1 MKNVKMKL
9 PRNDFNMSWYSFFTN
24 SELLQRYVFFC
35 YFCNMKAKVLLLFF
49 AMLASSW
56 VSAQNAKKS
65 HTISGYVTDAK
76 SQETLLGASIY
87 ETASMKGSV
96 TNNFGYYSL
105 KLNEGK
111 VSLKASFVGFD
122 PFETAFELKKD
133 TVINIALS
141 QSNQL
146 NEVTV
151 TARAIESNVKGS
163 QMSTIELPVT
173 QLKKVPAMFGETDV
187 IKALQLL
194 PGIQSGTEGSAGMYV
209 RGGGPDENLIL
220 LDGVPLYNVNHAA
233 GFFSAFNSDAI
244 KNVTLY
250 KGNFPARFGGRLSSV
265 VDVRMKDGDMYEYHG
280 NFSLGVIASK
290 INVEGPI
297 VKGKTSFNL
306 SFRRTYYDLFTAPLI
321 YALSKQ
327 MLGPGQSIW
336 GGYYFYDLN
345 LKINHKFSD
354 KDRLF
359 FSLYSGD
366 DKVYYRIKSEAQY
379 DDFYGDMGS
388 SQKIDINWKWGNR
401 VAALRWNHVVRPNLF
416 MNITGAYTQYRHN
429 LGAEIESETSQQLS
443 GITTTNTESVGLNL
457 NSGIYDFSGKADFDY
472 KPFENHD
479 VKFGL
484 GVTHHTY
491 KPTSL
496 GVQMKETQ
504 SGATSFDFDTVT
516 SDSRIKALET
526 DLYVE
531 DNWDISNFF
540 KLNLGMHYST
550 FTVDQKTYHSVQPRV
565 SLRSLI
571 TESFSLKAGYAYMS
585 QYIHLLSSNAI
596 SLPTDLWVPVTGNI
610 VPMNAHQV
618 ALGAFYDWRGFEFSL
633 EGYYKKM
640 NNVMEYKDGAS
651 FFSLDQSSW
660 QDKVVMGDG
669 WAYGIELFAQ
679 KSVGKFTGWLGYT
692 WSHTERLFNRP
703 GQELNFGK
711 VFPAKYDR
719 RHDLNIVAMYELN
732 DHIDFGA
739 TWVFSTGN
747 CATLAY
753 QNYHGLDLYGNSIWV
768 YGPTSIGYIEN
779 RNNYRYNSYQ
789 RLDLV
794 ANFHLQNERF
804 EHVFSVNVYNALVH
818 NNPFVVIPWEG
829 KLRQVCLFPIIPSLS
844 WQVKF

>member
-1 MKNVKMKL
+1 
-9 PRNDFNMSWYSFFTN
+9 
-24 SELLQRYVFFC
+24 
-35 YFCNMKAKVLLLFF
+35 MKAKVLLLFF
-49 AMLASSW
+49 VLMASGW
-56 VSAQNAKKS
+56 TSAQNSKKT

-87 ETASMKGSV
+87 ETATMKGSV

-105 KLNEGK
+105 KLIDGE
-111 VSLKASFVGFD
+111 VSLRASFVGFE
-122 PFETAFELKKD
+122 PYETTFGLKND

-151 TARAIESNVKGS
+151 TARAIESNVKGT

-194 PGIQSGTEGSAGMYV
+194 PGVQSGTEGSAGMYV

-280 NFSLGVIASK
+280 NLSIGLIASK

-297 VKGKTSFNL
+297 VKDKTSFNL

-321 YALSKQ
+321 YAYAKRT
-327 MLGPGQSIW
+327 LGSGHSVW

-354 KDRLF
+354 RDRLF

-366 DKVYYRIKSEAQY
+366 DKVYAKIKTEDQNGDVINAQKMNL
-379 DDFYGDMGS
+379 D
-388 SQKIDINWKWGNR
+388 WKWGNR

-416 MNITGAYTQYRHN
+416 MNITGAYTQYRHY
-429 LGAEIESETSQQLS
+429 LGAEL
-443 GITTTNTESVGLNL
+443 GTESTQQYNGQTSTGTENISLGL
-457 NSGIYDFSGKADFDY
+457 NSGIYDISGKADFDY

-491 KPTSL
+491 KPTVL
-496 GVQMKETQ
+496 GIHLDESSNGEM
-504 SGATSFDFDTVT
+504 GFFYDTVT
-516 SDSRIKALET
+516 NDQRIRAVET

-550 FTVDQKTYHSVQPRV
+550 FTVDKKTYHSVQPRV

-571 TESFSLKAGYAYMS
+571 TENLSLKAGYAYMS

-596 SLPTDLWVPVTGNI
+596 SLPTDLWVPVTGDV

-633 EGYYKKM
+633 EGYYKKL
-640 NNVMEYKDGAS
+640 NNVMEYKDGSS
-651 FFSLDQSSW
+651 FFSLQQTAW

-692 WSHTERLFNRP
+692 WSHTDRRFDRP
-703 GQELNFGK
+703 GQELNFGRT
-711 VFPAKYDR
+711 FPAKYDR
-719 RHDLNIVAMYELN
+719 RHDLNIVLMYEFN
-732 DHIDFGA
+732 EHFDIGA
-739 TWVFSTGN
+739 TWIYSTGN
-747 CATLAY
+747 CATLSY
-753 QNYHGLDLYGNSIWV
+753 QNYHGLDLYLGSGWSSV
-768 YGPTSIGYIEN
+768 PPSIGYIEK

-794 ANFHLQNERF
+794 ANFRLQSKRA
-804 EHVFSVNVYNALVH
+804 EHIFSINVYNVLVH

-829 KLRQVCLFPIIPSLS
+829 KLRQVCIFPIIPTLS
-844 WQVKF
+844 WQYKF